1 MSEQPRHRFETAL
14 AGMTSSFLR
23 FRVAVLLTV
32 AALTVLGLYLM
43 ATRLRFDNS
52 VEAVLSGELEAMATL
67 DEAEATFGADEA
79 YVVIA
84 KGDVYSRPFLER
96 LKLLHEALEGIELD
110 LPTLG
115 QTYAMRRAQ
124 QEGAAD
130 AGSETK
136 AEVETSAEEFGWGE
150 GEDMGGPRPV
160 FVQVASLVSAQY
172 IAATEG
178 AIEARDVVP
187 SDDETP
193 LRDAIRANLDR
204 IGGAALVGDEGRR
217 TLVLL
222 RSDFMAEQDSA
233 MVAEAIGEVVA
244 AHEGPGF
251 ELAVSGVPMAEVQLN
266 RMSAED
272 MQNLFG
278 ISLLVMLLW
287 MAYLFRHP
295 LGVLTPI
302 TVVILSL
309 VAALGAMAYLD
320 VPVTGVSGVLSS
332 FLLCVGISD
341 AVHLQS
347 VFRDQRA
354 QGVDAHEAAIF
365 AVRVS
370 GAPVI
375 FTSLTTMAGLL
386 SFRASSIASIQ
397 NVGTFGAFGVLVA
410 LVLSLVLV
418 PVMLSFHRRGA
429 LGGQGQTRGIAA
441 TLIEFFAHR
450 ASRAPGPRRLTLIA
464 AALGLVLGGVGIARL
479 KTHHDPMAW
488 VPAEH
493 PLRLSFDELG
503 SHFGG
508 VADVTVHVKLREG
521 HKLTDPA
528 VIKALESLEQHV
540 LAYDDPSGTD
550 MVASSESVLN
560 LLRQGGQAIAQMRG
574 ETAAKRVLPT
584 DPLRLA
590 DALTFVELTVPR
602 ELDRVVNTDRTQLR
616 LMIRVPWREASA
628 YAPLA
633 AHIEAGA
640 QKYLAGVG
648 EARATGSIMAGMEAV
663 GGLVSELLQSSGL
676 AFAVVGFLV
685 LLLLRDVK
693 LGLLAMV
700 PNVLP
705 VVLILGL
712 MGMVGVPLDLAT
724 LLISAIVLGIAVD
737 DTIHFLHHVKRGL
750 KEGLDVEGALS
761 KALSHCGRALVLT
774 SLILASGFMV
784 YMAAYLANAQ
794 RFGLLVALALL
805 FALMADLWVMPA
817 LLRVAYR
824 STK

>member
-1 MSEQPRHRFETAL
+1 
-14 AGMTSSFLR
+14 MTSFLLR
-23 FRVAVLLTV
+23 FRVPVLLAVAVLTAV
-32 AALTVLGLYLM
+32 GFYLVG
-43 ATRLRFDNS
+43 TRLRFDNS

-84 KGDVYSRPFLER
+84 KGDVYSRPFLDR
-96 LKLLHEALEGIELD
+96 LKSLHEALEGIELD

-115 QTYAMRRAQ
+115 QSYATRRNQ
-124 QEGAAD
+124 HEGGTNAD
-130 AGSETK
+130 SSR
-136 AEVETSAEEFGWGE
+136 EVEAPSAVDDFGWDEAGE
-150 GEDMGGPRPV
+150 TDGPRPV
-160 FVQVASLVSAQY
+160 FVQVASLASAQY

-187 SDDETP
+187 SADDP
-193 LRDAIRANLDR
+193 SVDARSLRGIIRANLDR
-204 IGGAALVGDEGRR
+204 IGGAALVGNEDQR
-217 TLVLL
+217 TLILL

-233 MVAEAIGEVVA
+233 KVAEAIQAVVA
-244 AHEGPGF
+244 DHQATGF
-251 ELAVSGVPMAEVQLN
+251 DLTVSGVPMAEVQLN
-266 RMSAED
+266 QMSAED
-272 MQNLFG
+272 MRNLFG

-295 LGVLTPI
+295 LGVMTPL

-309 VAALGAMAYLD
+309 VAALSAMAYFD

-354 QGVDAHEAAIF
+354 QGVDAREAAIF

-397 NVGTFGAFGVLVA
+397 NVGTFGAFGVFVA

-418 PVMLSFHRRGA
+418 PVMLSFHRRGT

-450 ASRAPGPRRLTLIA
+450 ASRTAGPRRLTLIA
-464 AALGLVLGGVGIARL
+464 AVLGLVLGGLGIARL

-488 VPAEH
+488 VPEEH

-508 VADVTVHVKLREG
+508 VADVTVHVKLNEG
-521 HKLTDPA
+521 RGLTDPQVA
-528 VIKALESLEQHV
+528 QAIEALEKHV

-560 LLRQGGQAIAQMRG
+560 LLRQGGQALAEMRG
-574 ETAAKRVLPT
+574 EGMPKRVLPT
-584 DPLRLA
+584 DPQRLA

-602 ELDRVVNTDRTQLR
+602 ELERVVNTDRTQLR
-616 LMIRVPWREASA
+616 LMVRVPWREASA

-640 QKYLAGVG
+640 KKHLAGVG

-676 AFAVVGFLV
+676 AFAVVGVLV
-685 LLLLRDVK
+685 LLLLRDLK

-705 VVLILGL
+705 VLLILGL

-750 KEGLDVEGALS
+750 TSGLDVEEALA

-784 YMAAYLANAQ
+784 YIAAYLANAQ
-794 RFGLLVALALL
+794 RFGFLVALALL
-805 FALMADLWVMPA
+805 FALLADLWVMPA